1 MVQFNS
7 QPILLDRS
15 RAIIIQPSCRGA
27 GAINEITFFFFFFST
42 VVASFALDL
51 RERGKV
57 QMIYLISSANTDP

>member
-1 MVQFNS
+1 MK
-7 QPILLDRS
+7 LL
-15 RAIIIQPSCRGA
+15 
-27 GAINEITFFFFFFST
+27 FFFFLST